1 MKTLKLLCLLIF
13 AAGVANAQGV
23 KFSANTPAAGSTV
36 KFTYDPKGTNLE
48 NLADVKCTSYTFFSK
63 SNPKSTKIEL
73 TKDGTVYKGEISTPD
88 SVTIVGLA
96 FSVGDKKDEAPAG
109 YVLEF
114 TKAGKVPAEA
124 YLNEAF
130 LYGLAG
136 NYYLGLTIDPEKAVS
151 LYKQA
156 FALKPELKKKNLNQ
170 YLSLEYKADKDKG
183 TKLINE
189 NISALTKLK
198 EPKEE
203 DLGTALSL
211 YSLLKKKTQ
220 ADSVKAIIIKKY
232 PTGNYA
238 WNDGMNSLYGT
249 KDFATQ
255 IQKAEEMITAFKLDP
270 GKTVDAGRLNSIYS
284 MLANSAIKAKDLD
297 KFQDYAKKVT
307 DKMSRASLYNNSFAW
322 PSAEKKENIELAAQ
336 LSKQSL
342 ELIEASRND
351 EMPKYYNTKEEYL
364 KYLDGAYGMY
374 ADTYGLLLY
383 HQGKFKEAL
392 AMQEKAIPLYATVP
406 PDVSS
411 RYVTYL
417 IKDGQDDKA
426 YTEAEKLIKEG
437 KGNDSLKNEFKML
450 YTKLKKDGTYENYLA
465 NLEKAALE
473 KERAE
478 WVKKMINIPAP
489 AFSLT
494 NLKGETVSLASLK
507 GKIVILDYW
516 ATWCGPCV
524 SSFPGMQKAL
534 NKYASNPNVVFLF
547 VNTWQTEEN
556 REKLVTDF
564 ITAKKYNFNVL
575 YDTKNVK
582 DPSKFDVVSAYKVD
596 GIPTKFVIDGDGNI
610 RFKAV
615 GFSGSDDGVVKE
627 IDSMIGLLAGKESS
641 K

>member
-1 MKTLKLLCLLIF
+1 MKTLKLLFLLVF
-13 AAGVANAQGV
+13 AAGAVNAQGV
-23 KFSANTPAAGSTV
+23 KFSADKPAAGSKV
-36 KFTYDPKGTNLE
+36 KFTYEPKGTNLE
-48 NLADVKCTSYTFFSK
+48 NLADVKCTAYTFFSK
-63 SNPKSTKIEL
+63 SNPKNTKIEL
-73 TKDGTVYKGEISTPD
+73 VKEGAIYKGEIATPD
-88 SVTIVGLA
+88 SVTIVGFA

-109 YVLEF
+109 YILEF

-124 YLNEAF
+124 YVNEAF

-156 FALKPELKKKNLNQ
+156 FTLKPELKKKNLNQ
-170 YLSLEYKADKDKG
+170 YLSLEYKANKENG

-189 NISALTKLK
+189 NISILSKLK

-203 DLGTALSL
+203 DLGTVISL
-211 YSLLKKKTQ
+211 YSLLKKKNQ
-220 ADSVKAIIIKKY
+220 ADSVKAIVLKKY

-238 WNDGMNSLYGT
+238 WNDGMNALYGT
-249 KDFATQ
+249 KDFAAQ
-255 IQKAEEMITAFKLDP
+255 GQKAEEMIATFKLDP
-270 GKTVDAGRLNSIYS
+270 TKKVDLSRLNSIYS
-284 MLANSAIKAKDLD
+284 LLASSAVKAKDLE
-297 KFQDYAKKVT
+297 KFQVYAKKVS
-307 DKMSRASLYNNSFAW
+307 DKMTRASLYNNSFAW
-322 PSAEKKENIELAAQ
+322 PSAEKKENIELATQ

-342 ELIEASRND
+342 ELIEESRKD
-351 EMPKYYNTKEEYL
+351 EAPAYYNSKAEYL

-374 ADTYGLLLY
+374 ADTYALLLY
-383 HQGKFKEAL
+383 HKGDFKEAL
-392 AMQEKAIPLYATVP
+392 TMQEKAIPLYATVP

-417 IKDGQDDKA
+417 IKNDQKDKA
-426 YTEAEKLIKEG
+426 YNEAEKLIKDG
-437 KGNDSLKNEFKML
+437 KATDSLKAEFKTL
-450 YTKLKKDGTYENYLA
+450 YTTLKKEGTYETYIS
-465 NLEKAALE
+465 NLEKIALE
-473 KERAE
+473 KEKAE
-478 WVKKMINIPAP
+478 WTKKMINIPAP

-524 SSFPGMQKAL
+524 ASFPGMQKAL
-534 NKYASNPNVVFLF
+534 AKYSTNPNVVFLF
-547 VNTWQTEEN
+547 VNTWQTEDN

-564 ITAKKYNFNVL
+564 IAEKKYNFNVL
-575 YDTKNVK
+575 YDTKNAK

-596 GIPTKFVIDGDGNI
+596 GIPTKFVIDGEGNI

-615 GFSGSDDGVVKE
+615 GFSGSDDAVVKE
-627 IDSMIGLLAGKESS
+627 IDSMISLLGPKETS

>member
-1 MKTLKLLCLLIF
+1 MKTLKLFCLVVL

-23 KFSANTPAAGSTV
+23 KFSADQPVAGSTV
-36 KFTYDPKGTNLE
+36 KFTYDPKGTSLE
-48 NLADVKCTSYTFFSK
+48 NLADVKCKSYTFFSK
-63 SNPKSTKIEL
+63 TNPKDTKIEL
-73 TKDGTVYKGEISTPD
+73 VKEGGIYKGEITAPD
-88 SVTIVGLA
+88 SVTVVGLA
-96 FSVGDKKDEAPAG
+96 FSVGDQKDEAPAG

-114 TKAGKVPAEA
+114 TKGGKVPAEA

-156 FALKPELKKKNLNQ
+156 FAFKPELKKKNLQQ

-189 NISALTKLK
+189 NISALSKLK

-203 DLGTALSL
+203 DLSTIIGL
-211 YSLLKKKTQ
+211 YSLLKKKAQ
-220 ADSVKAIIIKKY
+220 ADSVKVILLKKY

-238 WNDGMNSLYGT
+238 WGDDMNALYGT
-249 KDFATQ
+249 KDFETQ
-255 IQKAEEMITAFKLDP
+255 EKKAADMIAKFKF
-270 GKTVDAGRLNSIYS
+270 DASKKADADKLNSIYGI
-284 MLANSAIKAKDLD
+284 LANASIPAKNSD
-297 KFQDYAKKVT
+297 KFELYAGKVT
-307 DKMSRASLYNNSFAW
+307 NKQSKANLYNSFAW
-322 PSAEKKENIELAAQ
+322 PLAEKKENLELATQ
-336 LSKQSL
+336 LSKKSL
-342 ELIEASRND
+342 DLIEEAKNGEVPVYFSSKD
-351 EMPKYYNTKEEYL
+351 EYIKS
-364 KYLDGAYGMY
+364 LDRAYAMY
-374 ADTYGLLLY
+374 ADTYALLLH
-383 HQGKFKEAL
+383 HQGNNKEAL
-392 AMQEKAIPLYATVP
+392 AYQEKAKAYNDA
-406 PDVSS
+406 SGNE
-411 RYVTYL
+411 RYIMYL
-417 IKDGQDDKA
+417 NLTGNKDKA
-426 YTEAEKLIKEG
+426 YAEAEKIIKEG
-437 KGNDSLKNEFKML
+437 KATDSLKTIFKTL
-450 YTKLKKDGTYENYLA
+450 YTSLKKEGTYETYIA

-478 WVKKMINIPAP
+478 WTKKMINIPAP

-494 NLKGETVSLASLK
+494 NLKGEKVSLASLK

-524 SSFPGMQKAL
+524 ASFPGMQKAMA
-534 NKYASNPNVVFLF
+534 KYSGNPNVVFLF
-547 VNTWQTEEN
+547 VNTWQNEEN
-556 REKLVTDF
+556 REKVVTDF
-564 ITAKKYNFNVL
+564 IAEKKYNFNVL
-575 YDTKNVK
+575 YDTKNAK

-627 IDSMIGLLAGKESS
+627 IDAMVGLLASKESG

>member
-1 MKTLKLLCLLIF
+1 MKTLKLFCSLVL

-23 KFSANTPAAGSTV
+23 KFSADQPAAGSTV
-36 KFTYDPKGTNLE
+36 KFAYDPKGTNLE
-48 NLADVKCTSYTFFSK
+48 NLADVKCKSYTFFSK
-63 SNPKSTKIEL
+63 TNPKDTKIEL
-73 TKDGTVYKGEISTPD
+73 VKEGAIYKGEITAPD
-88 SVTIVGLA
+88 SVTVVGLA
-96 FSVGDKKDEAPAG
+96 FSVGDQKDEAPAG

-114 TKAGKVPAEA
+114 TKGGKVPAEA

-156 FALKPELKKKNLNQ
+156 FALKPELKKKNLQQ

-189 NISALTKLK
+189 NISTLSKLK

-203 DLGTALSL
+203 DLSTVIGL
-211 YSLLKKKTQ
+211 YSLLKKKAQ
-220 ADSVKAIIIKKY
+220 ADSVKIILLKKY

-238 WNDGMNSLYGT
+238 WGNDMNVLYGT
-249 KDFATQ
+249 KDFETQ
-255 IQKAEEMITAFKLDP
+255 EKKAADMIAKFKF
-270 GKTVDAGRLNSIYS
+270 DASKKADADKLNSIYGI
-284 MLANSAIKAKDLD
+284 LANASIQAKNAD
-297 KFQDYAKKVT
+297 KFELYAGKVT
-307 DKMSRASLYNNSFAW
+307 NKQSKANLYNSFAW
-322 PSAEKKENIELAAQ
+322 PLAEKKENLELATQ
-336 LSKQSL
+336 LSKKSL
-342 ELIEASRND
+342 DLIEEAKND
-351 EMPKYYNTKEEYL
+351 EVPVYFSSKDEYI
-364 KYLDGAYGMY
+364 KSLDRAYAMY
-374 ADTYGLLLY
+374 ADTYALLLH
-383 HQGKFKEAL
+383 HQGNNKEAL
-392 AMQEKAIPLYATVP
+392 AYQEKAKAYNDA
-406 PDVSS
+406 SGNE
-411 RYVTYL
+411 RYIMYL
-417 IKDGQDDKA
+417 NLTGNKDKA
-426 YTEAEKLIKEG
+426 YAEAEKIIKEG
-437 KGNDSLKNEFKML
+437 KATDSLKTIFKTL
-450 YTKLKKDGTYENYLA
+450 YTSLKKEGTYETYIA

-489 AFSLT
+489 GFSLT
-494 NLKGETVSLASLK
+494 NLKGEKVSLASLK

-524 SSFPGMQKAL
+524 ASFPGMQKAMA
-534 NKYASNPNVVFLF
+534 KYSGNPNVVFLF
-547 VNTWQTEEN
+547 VNTWQNEEN
-556 REKLVTDF
+556 REKVVTDF
-564 ITAKKYNFNVL
+564 IAEKKYNFNVL
-575 YDTKNVK
+575 YDTKNAK

-627 IDSMIGLLAGKESS
+627 IDAMVGLLASKESS

>member
-1 MKTLKLLCLLIF
+1 MMKTLKLFCLLVL
-13 AAGVANAQGV
+13 AAGAVNAQGV
-23 KFSANTPAAGSTV
+23 KFSADQPAAGNTV

-48 NLADVKCTSYTFFSK
+48 NLADVKCTSYTFFATT
-63 SNPKSTKIEL
+63 NPKSKKVEL
-73 TKDGTVYKGEISTPD
+73 VKEGAIYKGEISTPD
-88 SVTIVGLA
+88 SVTLVGLA
-96 FSVGDKKDEAPAG
+96 FSVGDQKDEVPAG
-109 YVLEF
+109 YLLEF
-114 TKAGKVPAEA
+114 TKGGKVPAEA

-151 LYKQA
+151 LYHQA
-156 FALKPELKKKNLNQ
+156 FALKPELKRKNLQQ
-170 YLSLEYKADKDKG
+170 YLSLEYKADRDKG

-189 NISALTKLK
+189 NISALSKLK

-203 DLGTALSL
+203 DLSTVIGL
-211 YSLLKKKTQ
+211 YSLLKKKIQ
-220 ADSVKAIIIKKY
+220 ADSVKAIVLKKY

-249 KDFATQ
+249 KDFAAQ
-255 IQKAEEMITAFKLDP
+255 IQKAEELIARFKLDQS
-270 GKTVDAGRLNSIYS
+270 KKVDVNKLNAVYG
-284 MLANSAIKAKDLD
+284 MMANSAIKARDLD
-297 KFQDYAKKVT
+297 KFPYYAEKVA
-307 DKMSRASLYNNSFAW
+307 DKMTRASLYNSFAW
-322 PSAEKKENIELAAQ
+322 SAAEKKENVDLAAK
-336 LSKQSL
+336 LSRQSL

-351 EMPKYYNTKEEYL
+351 ELPKYYNTKEDYL

-374 ADTYGLLLY
+374 ADTYALLLY

-392 AMQEKAIPLYATVP
+392 AAQENALPMYASVP
-406 PDVSS
+406 PDVAE

-417 IKDGQDDKA
+417 IKDGQNDKA
-426 YTEAEKLIKEG
+426 YTEAEKLIKDG
-437 KGNDSLKNEFKML
+437 KATDSLKADFKRL
-450 YTKLKKDGTYENYLA
+450 YSTLKKEGTYETYIA
-465 NLEKAALE
+465 NLEKVALE
-473 KERAE
+473 KERAA
-478 WVKKMINIPAP
+478 WTKKMINIPAP

-494 NLKGETVSLASLK
+494 NLKGEKVSLASLK

-524 SSFPGMQKAL
+524 ASFPGMQKAMA
-534 NKYASNPNVVFLF
+534 KYSGNPNVVFLF
-547 VNTWQTEEN
+547 VNTWQNEYN
-556 REKLVTDF
+556 REKVVTDF
-564 ITAKKYNFNVL
+564 IAEKKYNFNVL
-575 YDTKNVK
+575 YDTKNAK

-627 IDSMIGLLAGKESS
+627 IDAMVGLLASKESS